1 MSEQDNKQ
9 QNSTQPSQAH
19 TVPAAA
25 SAAPAAADAGRSNR
39 PDRRGTTGSA
49 GAGARRNPRRG
60 GRSDAK
66 TRPEFD
72 QKIIDIRR
80 VARVVAG
87 GRRFSFSVAL
97 VIGDHKGQ
105 VGVGLGKAGDTAL
118 AIEKAMKNA
127 KKHLV
132 KVPVTKSMSIPYEI
146 SSKYNA
152 SRVTL
157 TPTPGRGIVAGS
169 SVRSIIEL
177 AGLKDV
183 GAKLRSG
190 SKNRLNNARVAL
202 KALGDL
208 RPHRLS
214 RRVAASS
221 VAAVQ

>member
-1 MSEQDNKQ
+1 MAEEQKQ
-9 QNSTQPSQAH
+9 PQTTNPT
-19 TVPAAA
+19 PAPTGTS
-25 SAAPAAADAGRSNR
+25 SAPRGRAPMGA
-39 PDRRGTTGSA
+39 RGG
-49 GAGARRNPRRG
+49 GDARRNPRRFSRG
-60 GRSDAK
+60 EAK
-66 TRPEFD
+66 PRPEFD

-87 GRRFSFSVAL
+87 GRRFNFSVAI

-118 AIEKAMKNA
+118 AIDKAMKNA

-132 KVPVTKSMSIPYEI
+132 KVPVTKTMSIPYEI
-146 SSKYNA
+146 SSKFSA

-190 SKNRLNNARVAL
+190 SKNRLNNARVTI
-202 KALGDL
+202 KALREL
-208 RPHRLS
+208 TPHRRTILS
-214 RRVAASS
+214 QRAAK
-221 VAAVQ
+221 